1 MKDKH
6 STAEKSEKLSDAA
19 ELERQWR
26 RIDWKRVEADV
37 NRLQVRI
44 AKATL
49 ETKHNTVKR
58 LQYLLTHSFS
68 AKLLAVKHVTTNKGK
83 RTAGVDGILWATP
96 ADKMRAALKLTD
108 RHYKAQ
114 PLKRVYIE
122 KKGKAKKRPLGIPT
136 MHDRAMQALYAMA
149 LDPVAETT
157 ADHRSF
163 GFRKGR
169 CCQDACEHLFQL
181 LSTRNS
187 PQWILEGDIKGCFDH
202 ISHEWLTEHIPMDK
216 SVLRQFLKA
225 GFWLSA

>member
-26 RIDWKRVEADV
+26 TIDWKRVEADV

-122 KKGKAKKRPLGIPT
+122 K
-136 MHDRAMQALYAMA
+136 
-149 LDPVAETT
+149 
-157 ADHRSF
+157 
-163 GFRKGR
+163 
-169 CCQDACEHLFQL
+169 
-181 LSTRNS
+181 
-187 PQWILEGDIKGCFDH
+187 
-202 ISHEWLTEHIPMDK
+202 
-216 SVLRQFLKA
+216 
-225 GFWLSA
+225 